1 MNNDDPKNFELQYFL
16 GRDSKQT
23 DNYDPNDINL
33 EHLFKS
39 NREWAA
45 AMVAED
51 PDYFKRLVAQQL
63 PKYFWI
69 GCSDSRVPSTQIT
82 NLLPGDIFVHRNV
95 ANVVSHSDLSFLS
108 VLQFAVDVLRVR
120 HIIVSGHY
128 NCSGVHVALMKQRV
142 GLADNWLRHIQDTH
156 QKYERYLGDTLSPQ
170 LRYDRLCEINVIE
183 SAVNVCRSTIVQD
196 AWMRG
201 QELTIHGWAYGVH
214 DGLIRD
220 LGMTISSNDE
230 IAAKLE
236 ESLARYQKTAVSE

>member
-1 MNNDDPKNFELQYFL
+1 MPIKDF
-16 GRDSKQT
+16 
-23 DNYDPNDINL
+23 DPNDINL
-33 EHLFKS
+33 EHLFER

-51 PDYFKRLVAQQL
+51 PDYFKRLVTQQL
-63 PKYFWI
+63 PQYFWI

-128 NCSGVHVALMKQRV
+128 NCSGVHVALMKQRI

-156 QKYERYLGDTLSPQ
+156 QKYERYLGETLLPQ
-170 LRYDRLCEINVIE
+170 TKYDRLCEINVIE

-230 IAAKLE
+230 IAQKLE
-236 ESLARYQKTAVSE
+236 ESLERYQETGSSE

>member
-1 MNNDDPKNFELQYFL
+1 MKKDDPKNFELQYFL
-16 GRDSKQT
+16 GRDAKPS
-23 DNYDPNDINL
+23 DNYDPNDIEL
-33 EHLFKS
+33 DHLFRR

-45 AMVAED
+45 EMVSQD
-51 PDYFKRLVAQQL
+51 PDYFKRLEMQQL

-82 NLLPGDIFVHRNV
+82 NLLPGDIFVHRNI
-95 ANVVSHSDLSFLS
+95 ANVVSHSDLSLLS

-142 GLADNWLRHIQDTH
+142 GLSDNWLRHIQDTQYKH
-156 QKYERYLGDTLSPQ
+156 GRYLGDKLPHQ

-201 QELTIHGWAYGVH
+201 QNLTIHGWVYGVN
-214 DGLIRD
+214 DGLLRD

-230 IAAKLE
+230 IAPKLAA
-236 ESLARYQKTAVSE
+236 SLARYQETDLNA

>member
-1 MNNDDPKNFELQYFL
+1 LPNEYQMT
-16 GRDSKQT
+16 T
-23 DNYDPNDINL
+23 DFDPNDIHL
-33 EHLFKS
+33 EQLLLR
-39 NREWAA
+39 NRDWAA
-45 AMVAED
+45 EMVAQD
-51 PDYFKRLVAQQL
+51 PDYFKRLVTQQL

-128 NCSGVHVALMKQRV
+128 NCSGVHVALLKQRI

-156 QKYERYLGDTLSPQ
+156 QKYERYLGETLTPQ
-170 LRYDRLCEINVIE
+170 TRYDRLCEINVIE
-183 SAVNVCRSTIVQD
+183 SAINVCRSTIVQD
-196 AWMRG
+196 AWLRG

-220 LGMTISSNDE
+220 LGMTISSNEE
-230 IAAKLE
+230 ISTKLE
-236 ESLARYQKTAVSE
+236 QSLARYQEARAEE